1 MVFNTNNK
9 DKNQENKIIN
19 IDQIDIIT
27 NGTIEELATLTNP
40 NQIGNIVNPQG
51 ESISEI
57 TPLIMIINQASNLQ
71 EKLDILIK
79 NGADIDKEIN
89 YYGSKSS
96 ARYLLNTYRTN
107 ITF

>member
-1 MVFNTNNK
+1 
-9 DKNQENKIIN
+9 
-19 IDQIDIIT
+19 
-27 NGTIEELATLTNP
+27 
-40 NQIGNIVNPQG
+40 
-51 ESISEI
+51 
-57 TPLIMIINQASNLQ
+57 MIINQASNLQ

-79 NGADIDKEIN
+79 NGADIDKEID